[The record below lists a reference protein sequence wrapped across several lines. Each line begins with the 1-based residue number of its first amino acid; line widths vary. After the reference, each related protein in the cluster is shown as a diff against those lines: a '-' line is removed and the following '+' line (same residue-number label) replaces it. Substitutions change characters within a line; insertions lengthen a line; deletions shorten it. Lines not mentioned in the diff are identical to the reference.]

1 MTDVLRKLRDAGLAS
16 PKMLTFSITG
26 ACNLRCAH
34 CWVRAG
40 VPASAGAVAVKTVL
54 RVIDEFACLAG
65 DGIRFTGGE
74 PLCHPDWLD
83 IVRHASGK
91 GFRKVSLQTNA
102 MLFTDS
108 DVRELEALD
117 LAGLEL
123 QISVDGASAASHDL
137 VRGVGAYAGVMDG
150 LRRLTDGGFGQ
161 NISLSFTEM
170 RHNLAEFPA
179 LLELA
184 DSLGIGS
191 VVAGTLVSCGR
202 AEDERLVAAPAT
214 GQYLELIRRYNAD
227 VRFRALYERIGSMAA
242 LEWQMT
248 ASPREEECSF
258 AAHPYLN
265 PDGMLYPCVMCQA
278 AAYAVSGVME
288 KGLSCALV
296 EGVPLWSALAQISR
310 CRMDSPLCRDCPGRL
325 ACAGGCMGR
334 AWASCGDLMAVDD
347 RCPVRQI
354 IYQRFNIGGS
364 DSTPFVEES
373 VYHSV
378 DSVPQNGCKAAK

>member
-1 MTDVLRKLRDAGLAS
+1 
-16 PKMLTFSITG
+16 
-26 ACNLRCAH
+26 
-34 CWVRAG
+34 
-40 VPASAGAVAVKTVL
+40 
-54 RVIDEFACLAG
+54 
-65 DGIRFTGGE
+65 
-74 PLCHPDWLD
+74 
-83 IVRHASGK
+83 
-91 GFRKVSLQTNA
+91 
-102 MLFTDS
+102 
-108 DVRELEALD
+108 
-117 LAGLEL
+117 
-123 QISVDGASAASHDL
+123 
-137 VRGVGAYAGVMDG
+137 
-150 LRRLTDGGFGQ
+150 
-161 NISLSFTEM
+161 
-170 RHNLAEFPA
+170 
-179 LLELA
+179 
-184 DSLGIGS
+184 
-191 VVAGTLVSCGR
+191 
-202 AEDERLVAAPAT
+202 
-214 GQYLELIRRYNAD
+214 
-227 VRFRALYERIGSMAA
+227 MAA